1 MIGAAVDFCGA
12 VVGDDLT
19 EGFDV
24 TAFASAFVG
33 RKGELVNERD
43 SVGLAVGEGV
53 FMGPF
58 FEVGDRVGAFV
69 VVGASVDFLVGAVVC
84 GLAMLPRL
92 IKSFLKRL
100 KSMDPMPV
108 VGSQPGVAWKPCG
121 QQVAIA
127 PTPQLFFPARTSLL
141 NIFCLAYSVGFN
153 QPIDGFLAAS
163 RAAFTKETIPAKT
176 GEDAD
181 VPDTANQN
189 PPTAVK

>member
-1 MIGAAVDFCGA
+1 MVDDASDFA
-12 VVGDDLT
+12 

-24 TAFASAFVG
+24 DVFVG
-33 RKGELVNERD
+33 RVDRTGKLVDERG
-43 SVGLAVGEGV
+43 SVGIFVREGG
-53 FMGPF
+53 FMGAVV
-58 FEVGDRVGAFV
+58 EEGDRVSDFV
-69 VVGASVDFLVGAVVC
+69 RVGASVGNLVGTEVC
-84 GLAMLPRL
+84 GLTRLPRL
-92 IKSFLKRL
+92 IKSFLNSL

-189 PPTAVK
+189 PPTAVE

>member
-1 MIGAAVDFCGA
+1 MG
-12 VVGDDLT
+12 
-19 EGFDV
+19 
-24 TAFASAFVG
+24 
-33 RKGELVNERD
+33 LV
-43 SVGLAVGEGV
+43 VGEGGFLGAFV
-53 FMGPF
+53 
-58 FEVGDRVGAFV
+58 EVGDRVGAFV
-69 VVGASVDFLVGAVVC
+69 VVRASVDFLVGAVV

-121 QQVAIA
+121 QHFAIA
-127 PTPQLFFPARTSLL
+127 PTPQLFFPLITSLL
-141 NIFCLAYSVGFN
+141 NIFCRAYSVGFN
-153 QPIDGFLAAS
+153 QPMEGFLAAS